1 MSRCLSVALS
11 GRLGQLALDLRL
23 ESDLDGLTLIT
34 GPSGAGKTT
43 LLRCVSGLTRLPGR
57 IAVDGATWQDG
68 PRSVPAHRREVG
80 HVFQDNRLFSHLS
93 VADNLRF
100 GARRTTPGGKGQTKG
115 GGLGWDEVVALLNL
129 APLLGRSV
137 QGLSG
142 GEQQRVAIGRTLLAR
157 PQLVLMDE
165 PTASLDADARREVT
179 GLVGRLVSS
188 LDTPVLLVSHDP
200 AGFLPFARRRVRMA
214 DGRITGVEVLS
225 AADRDPLAGYDTAAR
240 DALARAALAA
250 GLAPDPG

>member
-1 MSRCLSVALS
+1 MSRRLSIALS
-11 GRLGQLALDLRL
+11 GRVGQLAVDLRL
-23 ESDLDGLTLIT
+23 ETDLEGLTLIT

-43 LLRCVSGLTRLPGR
+43 LLRCLSGLTHVPGR
-57 IAVDGATWQDG
+57 ITVDGTTWQDG
-68 PRSVPAHRREVG
+68 SRRVPAHRREVG

-100 GARRTTPGGKGQTKG
+100 GARGTTPSAKGETKG

-137 QGLSG
+137 QALSG

-188 LDTPVLLVSHDP
+188 LDIPVLLVSHDP
-200 AGFLPFARRRVRMA
+200 AGFLPLARRRVRMA

-225 AADRDPLAGYDTAAR
+225 AADRDPLAGLDTAAR